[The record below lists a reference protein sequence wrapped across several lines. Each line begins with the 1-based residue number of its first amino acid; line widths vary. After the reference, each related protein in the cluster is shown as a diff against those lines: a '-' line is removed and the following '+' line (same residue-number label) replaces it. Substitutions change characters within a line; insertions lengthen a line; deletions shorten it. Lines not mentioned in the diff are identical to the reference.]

1 MSAINDGDFLSG
13 FTEGLVDGFMWGGVF
28 AGSAQIL
35 SAGFQGLAKLGVAT
49 GKNGGIAKSGFLSP
63 NRLKGAKEIAY
74 IAQKGQ
80 KFYDYGG
87 TILKLGNYAHL
98 DVSTK
103 SFLHLHLWFTEMH
116 LPLGTVLAGFIGG
129 F

>member
-1 MSAINDGDFLSG
+1 MGRCFCRQP
-13 FTEGLVDGFMWGGVF
+13 
-28 AGSAQIL
+28 QIL
-35 SAGFQGLAKLGVAT
+35 SVGFQGLAKLGVAT

-63 NRLKGAKEIAY
+63 NRLKDAKEIAY
-74 IAQKGQ
+74 IAKKGQ

-87 TILKLGNYAHL
+87 TILKLGKYVHL

-103 SFLHLHLWFTEMH
+103 SFLHLQFWFTKMH